1 MFGNGRFISLFGNGR
16 FTSLLGERRLRA
28 TIVGATIGC
37 VVIVASAG
45 YTVQSGDTLGE
56 IARKHGTSISALS
69 NANGISNPNRI
80 RAGQVLTIP
89 GAGAGGESVRHKV
102 KRGES
107 LSEIA
112 ATYRVSVSALARA
125 NDISNLNIIRIGQT
139 LTVPGGSGGSGGAN
153 TTHVVKAG
161 ETLGTIAARYGTTV
175 AKLAELNGIRNP
187 SLIVA
192 GAKLTVTGSAA
203 GSTAPST
210 EQTHQVKSG
219 ETLSEIAARYGTT
232 TSAIVRLNGLRSAD
246 SIRIGQTLKIPAGG
260 GNQGGGGSTTA
271 LTCPVPGSKFVND
284 YGYIKPDGRFHQ
296 GIDLFAARG
305 TNVLAP
311 VSGTVEAV
319 NGTLGGLQFWL
330 EGDDGRLYIGT
341 HLNGFG
347 QVGRVPAGAVIG
359 TVGDTGNATGAPP
372 HLHFEILEDG
382 KTVNPY
388 QRLVAA
394 CR

>member
-1 MFGNGRFISLFGNGR
+1 MFGIGRL
-16 FTSLLGERRLRA
+16 TSLLGERRLRA

-37 VVIVASAG
+37 VVVVASAG
-45 YTVQSGDTLGE
+45 YTVQAGDTLGE
-56 IARKHGTSISALS
+56 IARKHGTTISALS

-89 GAGAGGESVRHKV
+89 GASGSDGVRHKV

-112 ATYRVSVSALARA
+112 ARYRVSVSALVRA
-125 NDISNLNIIRIGQT
+125 NDIRNPNVIRIGQT
-139 LTVPGGSGGSGGAN
+139 LTVPGASGGSGTGAT
-153 TTHVVKAG
+153 TTHVVRAG
-161 ETLGTIAARYGTTV
+161 ETLGTIAARYGTTA

-187 SLIVA
+187 SLIIA
-192 GAKLTVTGSAA
+192 GVTLIVTGSSG
-203 GSTAPST
+203 GSTAPAS
-210 EQTHQVKSG
+210 EQTHKVKSG
-219 ETLSEIAARYGTT
+219 ETLSGIAARYGTT
-232 TSAIVRLNGLRSAD
+232 TSAIVRLNGLKNAD

-260 GNQGGGGSTTA
+260 GEQGGGGSTTGM
-271 LTCPVPGSKFVND
+271 TCPVPGSTFVND

-296 GIDLFAARG
+296 GIDLFAAKG

-311 VSGTVEAV
+311 VAGRVEAV

-330 EGDDGRLYIGT
+330 HGDDGNLYIGT
-341 HLNGFG
+341 HLNAFG
-347 QVGRVPAGAVIG
+347 QVGRVAAGAVVG
-359 TVGDTGNATGAPP
+359 TVGDTGNAIGAPP

-394 CR
+394 CK

>member
-1 MFGNGRFISLFGNGR
+1 MFGNGR
-16 FTSLLGERRLRA
+16 FTSLLGERRMRA
-28 TIVGATIGC
+28 TIIGATIGC
-37 VVIVASAG
+37 VVIAASAG
-45 YTVQSGDTLGE
+45 YTVQNGDTLGE
-56 IARKHGTSISALS
+56 IARKHGTTISALS

-112 ATYRVSVSALARA
+112 ARYRVSVSALAGA
-125 NDISNLNIIRIGQT
+125 NDISNPNVIRIGQT
-139 LTVPGGSGGSGGAN
+139 LTVPGGGTGSGAT
-153 TTHVVKAG
+153 TTHVVRAG
-161 ETLGTIAARYGTTV
+161 ETLGTIAARYGTTA

-187 SLIVA
+187 SLIIA
-192 GAKLTVTGSAA
+192 GATLTVTGSSG
-203 GSTAPST
+203 GSTSTAT
-210 EQTHQVKSG
+210 EQTHTVKSG

-246 SIRIGQTLKIPAGG
+246 SIRVGQTLRIPAGG
-260 GNQGGGGSTTA
+260 GTQGGGGSTTA
-271 LTCPVPGSKFVND
+271 MTCPVPGSTFVND

-296 GIDLFAARG
+296 GIDLFAAKG
-305 TNVLAP
+305 TNVYAP
-311 VSGTVEAV
+311 VAGTVEAV
-319 NGTLGGLQFWL
+319 NGTIGGLQFWL

-359 TVGDTGNATGAPP
+359 TVGDTGNAIGAPP
-372 HLHFEILEDG
+372 HLHFEILENG